1 MSDKTLQEQIA
12 EERAALA
19 GLDVGADGDGGA
31 TPDQGDDLLDIQS
44 PAEEPTSAAKKKSIP
59 TIVKVLGGGA
69 VLGLGLLVALQMAT
83 PKPQA
88 TTQGFQWVSCQEG
101 MRAVTRAV
109 SASIFQTDTSSKT
122 ALH

>member
-12 EERAALA
+12 EERAALPGWTSA
-19 GLDVGADGDGGA
+19 PMVMVV
-31 TPDQGDDLLDIQS
+31 LLQTKVMIFSIFNLQR
-44 PAEEPTSAAKKKSIP
+44 EEPTSAAKKKSIP

-88 TTQGFQWVSCQEG
+88 TTQGGGRIGVNVNEAPNF
-101 MRAVTRAV
+101 
-109 SASIFQTDTSSKT
+109 
-122 ALH
+122 

>member
-69 VLGLGLLVALQMAT
+69 VLG
-83 PKPQA
+83 
-88 TTQGFQWVSCQEG
+88 
-101 MRAVTRAV
+101 
-109 SASIFQTDTSSKT
+109 
-122 ALH
+122 

>member
-44 PAEEPTSAAKKKSIP
+44 PSEEPT
-59 TIVKVLGGGA
+59 
-69 VLGLGLLVALQMAT
+69 
-83 PKPQA
+83 
-88 TTQGFQWVSCQEG
+88 
-101 MRAVTRAV
+101 
-109 SASIFQTDTSSKT
+109 
-122 ALH
+122 